1 MITLNKLVSSQ
12 LTQTFLEESLNI
24 LLFMKPVFI
33 LKLKQQQQQQQH
45 HRQTENSLEMFA
57 VKSPVLYR
65 VHLSVSENVELIYH

>member
-33 LKLKQQQQQQQH
+33 LKLKQQQQH